1 MTVQEQLLDFLR
13 QEAAPILND
22 AFEGMG
28 HARLV
33 HYDQLGPEATR
44 RRLTALFD
52 LTLEAIRTRD
62 LAPVLTYAQETARTR
77 FAEGFD
83 LQEVQTAINV
93 LEEAIWSRVV
103 KTLPAAAMPE
113 ALGLVSTVLGVA
125 KDTMGSTYVS
135 EASQLHTTTLD
146 MKSLF
151 KGTQGHWDP
160 RR

>member
-1 MTVQEQLLDFLR
+1 MTVESQLLDLLR
-13 QEAAPILND
+13 QDAAAILND
-22 AFEGMG
+22 AYDGMG
-28 HARLV
+28 RAHLV
-33 HYDQLGPEATR
+33 HYDRLGPEATR
-44 RRLTALFD
+44 RRLTVLFD

-62 LAPVLTYAQETARTR
+62 LAPVLVYAEETARTR
-77 FAEGFD
+77 FSEGFD
-83 LQEVQTAINV
+83 LNEVQTAINV
-93 LEEAIWSRVV
+93 LEEAIWTRVV
-103 KTLPAAAMPE
+103 RSIPPAGLAE

-135 EASQLHTTTLD
+135 EATHLHTTTLD